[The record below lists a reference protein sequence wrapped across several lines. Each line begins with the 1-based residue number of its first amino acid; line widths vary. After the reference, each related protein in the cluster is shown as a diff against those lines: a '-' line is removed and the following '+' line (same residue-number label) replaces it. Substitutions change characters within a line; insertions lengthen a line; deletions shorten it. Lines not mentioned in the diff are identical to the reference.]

1 MSNIKV
7 VSIFLLFFANV
18 QSQGETTDDDDVNLL
33 DTLAGSEEA
42 QNDIDVNALEI
53 LGIVS
58 KLTSPTIPRIS
69 HNWLV
74 LKS

>member
-1 MSNIKV
+1 MKV
-7 VSIFLLFFANV
+7 GTIFLLLFANV
-18 QSQGETTDDDDVNLL
+18 QSQGQTTDDDDVEVL
-33 DTLAGSEEA
+33 DWLAGSEEA
-42 QNDIDVNALEI
+42 QNDIDVNVLDD

-58 KLTSPTIPRIS
+58 KLTSPTNSRIS